1 MSESSSSE
9 NAPAPEKAPAPEA
22 PDTTALNNRLDN
34 AQTRL
39 DNLRRSVKRSSI
51 ITVCIGGALLLLLT
65 GYFTYGYVTILAF
78 VNKPDELVSFVS
90 TRVEDYLP
98 EARRQAETI
107 IKEDAPEWAEMASE
121 ELVASAPDIREKL
134 EKLIFDQT
142 EKLVQTL
149 AGFTAKQFKT
159 FLVEQRPMFEAT
171 IQELSSSDKVP
182 EETMAE
188 LTEALENNLQVN
200 MQEQADDLLGT
211 LIALN
216 EMLEKLAD
224 ERDLTREESYLRRA
238 MMILRRVHLEQ
249 VDPSFVG
256 KKWTLAPKD
265 GAAPVEE
272 KPGKPDERPEPEPA
286 KGTEPEEKAT
296 APEVK
301 EEAKPKATPEAKAKE
316 EAKPDAK
323 EEAKP
328 KAEPAPE
335 AKEEAKP
342 KAETPAAEPAK
353 AKADEPK
360 PKTE

>member
-1 MSESSSSE
+1 M
-9 NAPAPEKAPAPEA
+9 
-22 PDTTALNNRLDN
+22 
-34 AQTRL
+34 
-39 DNLRRSVKRSSI
+39 
-51 ITVCIGGALLLLLT
+51 LLLLT
-65 GYFTYGYVTILAF
+65 GYFTYGYVTILGF

-107 IKEDAPEWAEMASE
+107 IKEGAPEWAETASD
-121 ELVASAPDIREKL
+121 ELVTNAPKIREQL

-142 EKLVQTL
+142 EKLVNTL
-149 AGFTAKQFKT
+149 AGFTAKEFKT
-159 FLVEQRPMFEAT
+159 FLEEQRPMFEAT
-171 IQELSSSDKVP
+171 IQELSSTEKVP
-182 EETMAE
+182 DETMAD

-224 ERDLTREESYLRRA
+224 EKDLTREESYLRRA

-249 VDPSFVG
+249 VDPSMVG
-256 KKWTLAPKD
+256 KKWTLAPKN

-272 KPGKPDERPEPEPA
+272 TPDKPAEKPKPEPA
-286 KGTEPEEKAT
+286 EGTEPEEKTT

-301 EEAKPKATPEAKAKE
+301 EKAKPKAEPAPE
-316 EAKPDAK
+316 AK

-342 KAETPAAEPAK
+342 KAEPAPEVKEDAKPKAETPAAEPAK

-360 PKTE
+360 PKAG